1 MMKII
6 NYILMIHLIIAIPYV
21 QGQQKKQYNWIAPS
35 PKVQLDMEGMDDIKG
50 LGRLFLPAMT
60 NPDFEP
66 VYTISQGDSIL
77 KEQKMG
83 NSVWLRP
90 GTYTITFGSGN
101 LDQMMKKA
109 IDIQAEETRIIEPD
123 WSGLTIRIIDET
135 REWLKEPYEIFR
147 LPEREAY
154 GIGYGADEQLG
165 EKLVTWILKPGLYK
179 IVKLGEHVNTYVN
192 FATVRLLPGELT
204 QYTIVL
210 DSETKNFRGAGVLEF
225 GTESRKIKNWSIFSA
240 LYGSFTL
247 NRSNDVTSKE
257 QQTSMAFVAQFDYNI
272 KYSTPRHYFLARGL
286 MEEGWNMQRK
296 QSSFRSYLDNV
307 RLKNLYVFYF
317 FGWLG
322 CYGRFFVETDLFRS
336 TIYYDEPKTIT
347 LFDVQGNLKETRSN
361 VNKFVASPN
370 FSPLIL
376 KEGVGINL
384 LLLKSL
390 RANFNVRLGMGYRQ
404 NLNWNLYAQDEQ
416 DNTKFYRKASSYL
429 QGPEAA
435 FIGNIRILRNMMIT
449 SELDMLFPSGTNES
463 FVYDWENNL
472 NLRLSK
478 NISIDYTLRFRRDQ
492 SIVSYVQ
499 TEQILLLRYSYI
511 LF

>member
-1 MMKII
+1 MKII
-6 NYILMIHLIIAIPYV
+6 YFALSIHLIIFV
-21 QGQQKKQYNWIAPS
+21 SGTSGQQKKQYNWIAPP

-66 VYTISQGDSIL
+66 VYTVYQGDSII
-77 KEQKMG
+77 KSQKMG
-83 NSVWLRP
+83 NSVWLRA
-90 GTYTITFGSGN
+90 GTYTISFGSGN
-101 LDQMMKKA
+101 LDQMMKKV

-123 WSGLTIRIIDET
+123 WSGLTIRIIDEA
-135 REWLKEPYEIFR
+135 REWLKEPYELFR

-165 EKLVTWILKPGLYK
+165 EKLMTWLLKPGLYK

-225 GTESRKIKNWSIFSA
+225 GTESRKIKNWSLFSA

-247 NRSNDVTSKE
+247 NRANDVTSKE
-257 QQTSMAFVAQFDYNI
+257 KRTSMAFVAQLDYNI

-296 QSSFRSYLDNV
+296 QSTFRSYLDNV

-317 FGWLG
+317 LDWLG
-322 CYGRFFVETDLFRS
+322 FYGRFFVETDLFRT
-336 TIYYDEPKTIT
+336 TIFYDEPKTIA
-347 LFDVQGNLKETRSN
+347 LFDEQGTLKETQTN
-361 VNKFVASPN
+361 VRKFVASPN

-376 KEGVGINL
+376 KEGIGINL

-390 RANFNVRLGMGYRQ
+390 RANFNVRAGMGYRQ
-404 NLNWNLYAQDEQ
+404 NINWKLYAQDEG
-416 DNTKFYRKASSYL
+416 DETKFIRKPSSYL

-435 FIGNIRILRNMMIT
+435 FIGNLRIFKNMTIT
-449 SELDMLFPSGTNES
+449 SELDMLFPSGTNEEL
-463 FVYDWENNL
+463 VYDWENNF
-472 NLRLSK
+472 NLRVSK
-478 NISIDYTLRFRRDQ
+478 NISIDYTLRFKRDQ
-492 SIVSYVQ
+492 SIVPYVQ